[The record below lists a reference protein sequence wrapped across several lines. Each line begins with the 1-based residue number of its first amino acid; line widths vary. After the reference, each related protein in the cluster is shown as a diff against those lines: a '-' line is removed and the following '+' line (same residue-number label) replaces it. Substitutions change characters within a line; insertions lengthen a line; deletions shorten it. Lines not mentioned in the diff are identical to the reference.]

1 MNAQLHRHLL
11 MATLSF
17 AAGCNTTPLTT
28 TLQPTALDFALKR
41 ARFDMNCPAATGSVL
56 TSETVQPALNGP
68 LMMGTQRAQYTIGVT
83 GCGQRQTV
91 QVICAQGGRWL
102 LYSGRNPLALS

>member
-1 MNAQLHRHLL
+1 MNAKLHRYWPI
-11 MATLSF
+11 ATLLF

-28 TLQPTALDFALKR
+28 TLQPTAVDYALKR
-41 ARFDMNCPAATGSVL
+41 ARFDMNCPEATGSVL

-68 LMMGTQRAQYTIGVT
+68 LMMGTERAQYTIGIT

-91 QVICAQGGRWL
+91 QVICAQGGNGCFTADASR
-102 LYSGRNPLALS
+102 